1 MKTVFLYDDLEEII
15 YIEQLISF
23 ELNDSVYL
31 LQKSLYELNKH
42 QANRIKESV
51 NLCVSM
57 I

>member
-1 MKTVFLYDDLEEII
+1 MKTYDDLEEII

-31 LQKSLYELNKH
+31 LHKSLYELNKH
-42 QANRIKESV
+42 QANRIKKSV